1 MATYNSAAYT
11 SVIAP
16 AGNNVDRVIPF
27 TGAPTTTI
35 VSGDVLNLC
44 KYPAGYKP
52 VAIFF
57 KTAAAVATSG
67 GTVKIG
73 TTDGTTNDDDS
84 LVASQTAT
92 SAITSYHQTAATP
105 TTAVADCTVYATL
118 GGSSGFSSTTM
129 ILSGYLIVTPYSV

>member
-1 MATYNSAAYT
+1 MATYNSAEYT
-11 SVIAP
+11 SVLAP
-16 AGNNVDRVIPF
+16 ASNTADRIIPF
-27 TGAPTTTI
+27 SGAPTATI
-35 VSGDVLNLC
+35 TNGDVLNLC

-57 KTAAAVATSG
+57 KTSAAIAGTS

-73 TTDGTTNDDDS
+73 TNDGTTNDDDS

-105 TTAVADCTVYATL
+105 TRAVADCTVYATL
-118 GGSSGFSSTTM
+118 GGSASFGAAGTTV
-129 ILSGYLIVTPYSV
+129 SGYVIVSPFLV